1 MANAAFIPGPG
12 MRLAAFAAGLAATL
26 FLAACMPSPTSMAI
40 GAGALVAV
48 KASQERGLVTSIDDD
63 RIWTEINAR
72 WLASDAA
79 MFQKLRLQVHEGR
92 ALLAGIVQK
101 PAMRVAAV
109 RIAWQVDGVEE
120 VINEIDVA
128 EPDEVG
134 GTIQDQWIVQELRG
148 RLLIDRAVR
157 AINYSVESVRGTI
170 YLMGIAQSAAELQRV
185 IDHARDIAYVRRV
198 VSYVRIKD
206 AA

>member
-1 MANAAFIPGPG
+1 MSNPAPIPHPARRFAASV
-12 MRLAAFAAGLAATL
+12 AGLAGTV
-26 FLAACMPSPTSMAI
+26 FLASCMASPTSMAI

-48 KASQERGLVTSIDDD
+48 KASQERGLVTAVTDD

-72 WLASDAA
+72 WLARDAV

-92 ALLAGIVQK
+92 ALIAGIVQK
-101 PAMRVAAV
+101 PAMRVDAV
-109 RIAWQVDGVEE
+109 RIAWQVDGIEE
-120 VINEIDVA
+120 IINEIAVA
-128 EPDEVG
+128 EPNDVG

-148 RLLIDRAVR
+148 KLLIDRAVR

-170 YLMGIAQSAAELQRV
+170 YLMGIAQNAAELQRV